1 MNDAALRACWPVTI
15 AICSLC
21 ASPVAA
27 DPSISITRE
36 RVIELARKRAP
47 GVRIAETRVEEARG
61 KLVGARVLLPEN
73 PALEVMA
80 GPRWGNSRTTDIEA
94 LLAVP
99 IQLGGRR
106 DKRIAVANAAVDRDT
121 QLARDAQRTT
131 VGVALAAY
139 YRTLAAKGRVELA
152 QARKALADDLL
163 KTANERRRAGDVAQL
178 EVNLATAEV
187 ARAESEILSAGAGLT
202 RARAELAIDLGFGA
216 GATFTVE
223 GKLDDRTSFDA
234 IVATRQATERSD
246 LRAARAEVAGAR
258 SDVALADAARFPDLS
273 FRVGYKREDEGTDI
287 VLGGFAIS
295 LPFFERNQ
303 GPRAESRARRARAE
317 VELDVLQSSVA
328 IEVEATRAAYQTAVA
343 SVQRLAEKGLPLA
356 MQNEDMARESYRVGK
371 IDLATLLLVRREA
384 LDTRREHLERQL
396 EAALAGV
403 DLTVAVGLLP

>member
-1 MNDAALRACWPVTI
+1 MNAALRACWPVTI
-15 AICSLC
+15 AICTVW
-21 ASPVAA
+21 ATPAATA
-27 DPSISITRE
+27 DPSMSITRE

-47 GVRIAETRVEEARG
+47 AVRIAETRVEESRG

-80 GPRWGNSRTTDIEA
+80 GPRWANGRTTDIEA

-139 YRTLAAKGRVELA
+139 YRTLAAKGRVELG
-152 QARKALADDLL
+152 QARKVLADDLL

-187 ARAESEILSAGAGLT
+187 ARAESEILSAEAGLT
-202 RARAELAIDLGFGA
+202 RARAELAVGLGLGA
-216 GATFTVE
+216 GDAFAVD
-223 GKLDDRTSFDA
+223 GKLDDRTPFDA
-234 IVATRQATERSD
+234 VLATRQVAERPD
-246 LRAARAEVAGAR
+246 LRAARAEVVGTR
-258 SDVALADAARFPDLS
+258 SDVALADASRFPDLS

-303 GPRAESRARRARAE
+303 GPRAESRARRARAA
-317 VELDVLQSSVA
+317 VELDALQSAVA

-403 DLTVAVGLLP
+403 DLTVAVGVMP

>member
-1 MNDAALRACWPVTI
+1 MNAALRACWPVTI
-15 AICSLC
+15 AICTVW
-21 ASPVAA
+21 ATPAATA
-27 DPSISITRE
+27 DPSMSITRE

-47 GVRIAETRVEEARG
+47 AVRIAETRVEESRG

-80 GPRWGNSRTTDIEA
+80 GPRWANGRTTDIEA

-121 QLARDAQRTT
+121 QLARDTQRTT

-139 YRTLAAKGRVELA
+139 YRTLAAKGRVELG
-152 QARKALADDLL
+152 QARKVLADDLL

-187 ARAESEILSAGAGLT
+187 ARAESEILSAEAGLT
-202 RARAELAIDLGFGA
+202 RARAELAVGLGLGA
-216 GATFTVE
+216 GDAFAVD
-223 GKLDDRTSFDA
+223 GKLDDRTPFDA
-234 IVATRQATERSD
+234 VLATRQVAERPD
-246 LRAARAEVAGAR
+246 LRAARAEVVGTR
-258 SDVALADAARFPDLS
+258 SDVALADASRFPDLS

-303 GPRAESRARRARAE
+303 GPRAESRARRARAA
-317 VELDVLQSSVA
+317 VELDALQSAVA

-403 DLTVAVGLLP
+403 DLTVAVGVMP

>member
-1 MNDAALRACWPVTI
+1 MNAALRACWPVTI
-15 AICSLC
+15 AICTVC
-21 ASPVAA
+21 ATPAAA
-27 DPSISITRE
+27 DPPMSITRE

-47 GVRIAETRVEEARG
+47 AVRIAETRIEETRG

-80 GPRWGNSRTTDIEA
+80 GPRWANSRTTDIEA

-131 VGVALAAY
+131 VGIALAAY
-139 YRTLAAKGRVELA
+139 YRTLAAKGRVELG

-187 ARAESEILSAGAGLT
+187 ARAESEILSAEAGLT
-202 RARAELAIDLGFGA
+202 RARAELAVGLGLGVGDAFA
-216 GATFTVE
+216 VD
-223 GKLDDRTSFDA
+223 GKLDDRTPFDA
-234 IVATRQATERSD
+234 VLATRQVSERSD
-246 LRAARAEVAGAR
+246 LRAARAEIEGTR
-258 SDVALADAARFPDLS
+258 SDVALADASRFPDLS
-273 FRVGYKREDEGTDI
+273 VRVGYKREDEGTDI

-303 GPRAESRARRARAE
+303 GPRAESRARRARAS
-317 VELDVLQSSVA
+317 VELDALQSSVA

-343 SVQRLAEKGLPLA
+343 SVQRLDEKGLPLA
-356 MQNEDMARESYRVGK
+356 KQNEDMARESYRVGK

-384 LDTRREHLERQL
+384 LDTRRDHLERQL

-403 DLTVAVGLLP
+403 DLTVAVGVLP